1 MSEAVLSTILG
12 ASIPTVATAVTT
24 IFLARMAIRNSAKS
38 DILQMIL
45 EDKMAVIE
53 GHLPTNYQ
61 NVLTAYDR
69 YHKHGGDSYITDK
82 TEEYKRWFVFI
93 EAEKLNKGA

>member
-1 MSEAVLSTILG
+1 MSEGIIIAIISAG
-12 ASIPTVATAVTT
+12 IPTIATAITT
-24 IFLARMAIRNSAKS
+24 IFLARMAVRNSAKS
-38 DILQMIL
+38 DILQMVL

-69 YHKHGGDSYITDK
+69 YHKHGGDSYITEK
-82 TEEYKRWFVFI
+82 TEDYKKWFVQV
-93 EAEKLNKGA
+93 ERDHQK

>member
-1 MSEAVLSTILG
+1 MSDGIIIAIISAG
-12 ASIPTVATAVTT
+12 IPTIATAITAVVQGRTAT
-24 IFLARMAIRNSAKS
+24 RNSAKS

-45 EDKMAVIE
+45 EDKLANIE

-61 NVLTAYDR
+61 NIVMAYDR

-82 TEEYKRWFVFI
+82 TEDYKKWFAKV
-93 EAEKLNKGA
+93 EKQRNERA